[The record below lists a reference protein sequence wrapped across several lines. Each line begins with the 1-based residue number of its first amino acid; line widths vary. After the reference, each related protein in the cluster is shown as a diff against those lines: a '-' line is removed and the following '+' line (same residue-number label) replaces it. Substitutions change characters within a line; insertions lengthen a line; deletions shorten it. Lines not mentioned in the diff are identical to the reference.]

1 MNEIADG
8 KSPLRIARR
17 VLIVIL
23 LVALAGCILSQG
35 YFSYAYG
42 DPTFSVP
49 RPSEG
54 RVHPIVVGGFGRYVN
69 ELEYKRYDF
78 AIHKLMWAD
87 LAIFAILMAFRIS
100 VKEF

>member
-1 MNEIADG
+1 MNETG
-8 KSPLRIARR
+8 KSRLRIARR

-23 LVALAGCILSQG
+23 LATFGGCILSQG
-35 YFSYAYG
+35 YFSYAYR
-42 DPTFSVP
+42 DPAFSVP

-54 RVHPIVVGGFGRYVN
+54 RVHPIVISGFVSYVN
-69 ELEYKRYDF
+69 EAEFKRYDF

-87 LAIFAILMAFRIS
+87 LAIFAMLIAFRIS